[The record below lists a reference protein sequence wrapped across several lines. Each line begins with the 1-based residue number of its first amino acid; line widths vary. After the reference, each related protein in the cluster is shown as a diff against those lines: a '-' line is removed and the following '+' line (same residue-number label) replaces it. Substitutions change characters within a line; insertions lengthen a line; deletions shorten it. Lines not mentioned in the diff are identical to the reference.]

1 MQDAPL
7 GERKLAVNILEN
19 FLVAELEGDALGADD
34 LADELFVDEVFQN
47 RDELVLLFSRERSH
61 HVERCAVEEE
71 REQIKNAALF
81 RRQRHDADADRVAHV
96 RRDVGHRA
104 VELEVVDRFDDEKGV
119 ALSLAEELLAQRRR
133 GKAVRQQ
140 KVCKL
145 PRLVHRKA
153 RQLELR
159 QKARSLHLLQK
170 AAHILVPLVAD
181 AEKEQDAVVFVR
193 GQDIADQRDRHTV
206 CPLEIVKVEDHPL
219 RV

>member
-34 LADELFVDEVFQN
+34 LADELFVDELFQN

-153 RQLELR
+153 R
-159 QKARSLHLLQK
+159 
-170 AAHILVPLVAD
+170 
-181 AEKEQDAVVFVR
+181 
-193 GQDIADQRDRHTV
+193 
-206 CPLEIVKVEDHPL
+206 
-219 RV
+219 